1 MIARVAAEGPTRM
14 TARLD
19 DLRQEVKEEVKAL
32 PVPNDLLRRVRAVL
46 AQHPDLPREAA
57 VPCVDEASAA
67 D

>member
-1 MIARVAAEGPTRM
+1 MAAC
-14 TARLD
+14 LD
-19 DLRQEVKEEVKAL
+19 DLPQEVKEEVKAL

-46 AQHPDLPREAA
+46 AHRPDLPREAA